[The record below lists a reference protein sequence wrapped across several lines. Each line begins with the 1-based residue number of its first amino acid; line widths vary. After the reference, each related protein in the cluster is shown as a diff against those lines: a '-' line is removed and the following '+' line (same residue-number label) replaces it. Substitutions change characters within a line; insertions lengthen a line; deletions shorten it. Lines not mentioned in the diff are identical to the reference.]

1 MELSV
6 SDCVLESGTRA
17 GGRQRRHSEARFHL
31 SADGI
36 SVGQRPRQLAVGVG
50 GRVYV
55 TSFNSNEVFALDQER
70 SRVVGEPVTV
80 AVNPFGL
87 AAGAGSVWVGSL
99 PDDTLTE
106 LATGRVG

>member
-1 MELSV
+1 VWIPSPDDDTVYKMLTKTGEV
-6 SDCVLESGTRA
+6 IP
-17 GGRQRRHSEARFHL
+17 
-31 SADGI
+31 I

-99 PDDTLTE
+99 PDETLTE